1 MLNKIIIL
9 IALLAPFAIFYI
21 STILVKKTEGK
32 WPIIRLSLISLVL
45 QICALLYFRFSN
57 DAPAGKQYIPP
68 KLENGKVISP
78 KVQ

>member
-9 IALLAPFAIFYI
+9 ISILAPFVIFYI
-21 STILVKKTEGK
+21 SGVVVKKTNGK
-32 WPIIRLSLISLVL
+32 WPIIKLSLASLL
-45 QICALLYFRFSN
+45 LLACALVYFRFSS
-57 DAPAGKQYIPP
+57 DAPAGKQYTPP